1 MSPRLFLRRRGPLAG
16 IVLVL
21 LVLSGCG
28 DDEGVTEP
36 PVVSLLASG
45 WQRFAAA
52 DYAGAIEKFEE
63 AVESDRSLG
72 DGHNGI
78 GWCYLRLDS
87 LDLALDAF
95 QTSIAKGLV
104 GADAQ
109 AGRCLVLNRLDEY
122 RQAIFA
128 GEAVVSINPLFKLA
142 ADPTVDVRDVRLAM
156 AQSHLALGEYV
167 EALDQATAI
176 DSSILINPNSAT
188 FVSELIA
195 AIENLTAI
203 LSIY

>member
-1 MSPRLFLRRRGPLAG
+1 MSPRMFLRRRGPLAG
-16 IVLVL
+16 IALVL

-52 DYAGAIEKFEE
+52 DYAGAIEKFED
-63 AVESDRSLG
+63 AVESDRGLG
-72 DGHNGI
+72 EGHNGI
-78 GWCYLRLDS
+78 GWCYFRLDS
-87 LDLALDAF
+87 LDLALAEF

-109 AGRCLVLNRLDEY
+109 AGRCLILNRMDEY

-128 GEAVVSINPLFKLA
+128 GEAVLAIDPLFKLA

-156 AQSHLALGEYV
+156 AQSHLALGEYA
-167 EALDQATAI
+167 ETLDQLTNI
-176 DSSILINPNSAT
+176 DSAIQINPNSAT

-195 AIENLTAI
+195 AIEHLTAF
-203 LSIY
+203 LSVY

>member
-1 MSPRLFLRRRGPLAG
+1 LFLRRRGPLAG